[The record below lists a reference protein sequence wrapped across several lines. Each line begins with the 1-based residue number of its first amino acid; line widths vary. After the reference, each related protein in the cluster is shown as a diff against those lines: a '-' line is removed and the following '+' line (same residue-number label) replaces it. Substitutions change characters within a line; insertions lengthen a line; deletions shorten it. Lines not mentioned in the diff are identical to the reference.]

1 MKNKSVNT
9 YKLVLHSLGGVI
21 LSLSASYP
29 VLAEITPDTT
39 LPVNSTVSTQG
50 NIKVIGGGTQRESNL
65 FHSFKDF
72 SFSTLTPEITGNTAF
87 FNNDVGVINIITRV
101 TGGLPSNI
109 DGIIKANGAANLFI
123 LNPAG
128 ILFGQNTRLNINTF
142 AKIKRAFCS
151 RVMLTRLQLK
161 HVQKAHAKYISTTG
175 MLTTTYDK
183 NNFETLE
190 SNHTS
195 NTSHEWK
202 NNHAGHITMVW
213 KGGQLSNNTTFFC
226 FITTLG
232 SVVLGIF

>member
-9 YKLVLHSLGGVI
+9 YKLGLHSLSSVM
-21 LSLSASYP
+21 LSIIASYP

-72 SFSTLTPEITGNTAF
+72 SFSMLTPEITGNTAF
-87 FNNDVGVINIITRV
+87 FNNDVGIINIITRV

-128 ILFGQNTRLNINTF
+128 ILFGQNARLDIGGSFVGATASSIKFADGTIFSAISNTQPLLTINTP
-142 AKIKRAFCS
+142 IG
-151 RVMLTRLQLK
+151 L
-161 HVQKAHAKYISTTG
+161 
-175 MLTTTYDK
+175 
-183 NNFETLE
+183 
-190 SNHTS
+190 
-195 NTSHEWK
+195 
-202 NNHAGHITMVW
+202 
-213 KGGQLSNNTTFFC
+213 
-226 FITTLG
+226 
-232 SVVLGIF
+232 